1 MERVVYEQRVQDVNV
16 AVGRAP
22 AKAEQEERQREGNG
36 HGEGTCSDLPT
47 GSPLATDE
55 QPGVA
60 VETGTAHGPA
70 RLEAATPGKQG
81 RTTVS
86 RNRVPGPRKKR
97 VMNKKR
103 DHGDL
108 PQVFNAALRLLLALT
123 LFTPTTFFEKAAR
136 AAAALIAE
144 SASPDGAVDMAASK

>member
-1 MERVVYEQRVQDVNV
+1 MERGPATICQRGARWQPMSN
-16 AVGRAP
+16 RASRL
-22 AKAEQEERQREGNG
+22 KQEL
-36 HGEGTCSDLPT
+36 HT
-47 GSPLATDE
+47 GPRALKPPLRASKDGPPLA
-55 QPGVA
+55 A
-60 VETGTAHGPA
+60 TACQVRG
-70 RLEAATPGKQG
+70 
-81 RTTVS
+81 
-86 RNRVPGPRKKR
+86 KKR
-97 VMNKKR
+97 VMNRKR